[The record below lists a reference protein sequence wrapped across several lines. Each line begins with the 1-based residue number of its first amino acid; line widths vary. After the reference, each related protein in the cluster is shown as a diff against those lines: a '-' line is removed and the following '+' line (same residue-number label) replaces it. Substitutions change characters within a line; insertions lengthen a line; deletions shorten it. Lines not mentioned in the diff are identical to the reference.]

1 MVSSS
6 LYTSALTT
14 VGSTDTS
21 ALPIVGVPLS
31 FWRWLKGEKGRKMTV
46 VVAGPLALVLVI
58 SFVRLAEGA
67 PAVKMLGAV
76 VWLAIW
82 WLFEAVPI
90 CITALLPLVLFPFLQ
105 LMQADHVAEKYMN
118 DTVVLML
125 GTFILALGIERFSL
139 HKRIALRILL
149 FFGGNP
155 MDPRLVLLGFCVGP
169 AFISMWM
176 SNSAAAVMMIPMA
189 TGAASREKLVARGV
203 VPEKV
208 KRDFQVAVILAITYA
223 TAIGGLATLTGCGPN
238 LVLPGIYSGR
248 FPDAPKVTYLKW
260 MMFALPLALPFL
272 IFEWLLLCWLFC
284 PLSSVPIIES
294 KLSRTMMEQ
303 EYLALGPMNF
313 AEKFIAGEFGVL
325 VVLWCTRTLGDY
337 PGWSSFF
344 GGLPNEG
351 TVSVMMAIILF
362 LVPSKMAEGQ
372 KLMDWNT
379 CKKLP
384 WDVVLL
390 LGGGFALSAGIRS
403 SGLAISIANNMEVL
417 HVVPYL
423 LLTPVVAL
431 IVNIMTE
438 FSSNVATATLFLPL
452 LAEVA
457 ISIGWHPLLLMI
469 PATFSSNF
477 AFILPIATPPNAI
490 AHATGYLK
498 SADMFIPG
506 LILKAAGIVLL
517 TILTPTLGALV
528 YDLNQPVKDL
538 PWIKLGF

>member
-1 MVSSS
+1 MAV
-6 LYTSALTT
+6 LTSFGLKLAGGTMDGTYLTQYFKT
-14 VGSTDTS
+14 WNHNKAFPFIG
-21 ALPIVGVPLS
+21 
-31 FWRWLKGEKGRKMTV
+31 KMTV

-58 SFVRLAEGA
+58 LFVRLAEGA

-76 VWLAIW
+76 LWLAIW

-105 LMQADHVAEKYMN
+105 LMQADDVAEKYMN

-155 MDPRLVLLGFCVGP
+155 MDPRLVLLGFCIGP

-189 TGAASREKLVARGV
+189 TGVLKHLNDEDDPNALLCRQCSRTFSR
-203 VPEKV
+203 
-208 KRDFQVAVILAITYA
+208 VAVILAITYA

-313 AEKFIAGEFGVL
+313 AEKFIAGEFAVL

-337 PGWSSFF
+337 PGWSAFF

-384 WDVVLL
+384 WDVMLL

-452 LAEVA
+452 LVEAA

-498 SADMFIPG
+498 PADMFIPG

>member
-1 MVSSS
+1 
-6 LYTSALTT
+6 
-14 VGSTDTS
+14 
-21 ALPIVGVPLS
+21 
-31 FWRWLKGEKGRKMTV
+31 
-46 VVAGPLALVLVI
+46 
-58 SFVRLAEGA
+58 
-67 PAVKMLGAV
+67 MLGAV
-76 VWLAIW
+76 LWLAIW

-155 MDPRLVLLGFCVGP
+155 MDPRLVLLGFCIGP

-189 TGAASREKLVARGV
+189 TGVLKHLDDEDD
-203 VPEKV
+203 PNKV
-208 KRDFQVAVILAITYA
+208 KRDFQVAVILAITFA

-313 AEKFIAGEFGVL
+313 AEKFIAGEFAVL

-517 TILTPTLGALV
+517 TILTPTLGSLV

>member
-1 MVSSS
+1 SSFGHI
-6 LYTSALTT
+6 SADYS
-14 VGSTDTS
+14 GSTDTS
-21 ALPIVGVPLS
+21 ALPIVGCRESGGIQS

-76 VWLAIW
+76 LWLAIW

-155 MDPRLVLLGFCVGP
+155 MDPRLVLLGFCIGP

-189 TGAASREKLVARGV
+189 TGVLKHLDDEDD
-203 VPEKV
+203 PNKV

-313 AEKFIAGEFGVL
+313 AEKFIAGEFAVL

-498 SADMFIPG
+498 PADMFIPG

-517 TILTPTLGALV
+517 TILTPTLGSLV

-538 PWIKLGF
+538 PWIKLGI

>member
-1 MVSSS
+1 MADSTPLLPSYAS
-6 LYTSALTT
+6 HLALGAA
-14 VGSTDTS
+14 GSQCRESGD
-21 ALPIVGVPLS
+21 IQS
-31 FWRWLKGEKGRKMTV
+31 FWRWLKGEKGKKMTV

-76 VWLAIW
+76 LWLAIW

-105 LMQADHVAEKYMN
+105 LMQADDVAEKYMN

-139 HKRIALRILL
+139 HKRIALKILL

-155 MDPRLVLLGFCVGP
+155 MDPRLVLLGFCIGP

-189 TGAASREKLVARGV
+189 TGVLKHLNDEEDPNALLCRQCSRTFSRIHMKLDHGIGSTEVYNYDDDIVDPEAASRGKLVARGV

-238 LVLPGIYSGR
+238 LVLPGTYSGR

-313 AEKFIAGEFGVL
+313 AEKFIAGEFAV
-325 VVLWCTRTLGDY
+325 
-337 PGWSSFF
+337 SS
-344 GGLPNEG
+344 
-351 TVSVMMAIILF
+351 SH
-362 LVPSKMAEGQ
+362 
-372 KLMDWNT
+372 
-379 CKKLP
+379 
-384 WDVVLL
+384 LL
-390 LGGGFALSAGIRS
+390 
-403 SGLAISIANNMEVL
+403 SGLTAYSSHFVLCVCTFVCVQQFPHTRLILNQMQRSILRRWKTFCSLEVFPKQL
-417 HVVPYL
+417 
-423 LLTPVVAL
+423 
-431 IVNIMTE
+431 E
-438 FSSNVATATLFLPL
+438 EATA
-452 LAEVA
+452 
-457 ISIGWHPLLLMI
+457 SI
-469 PATFSSNF
+469 
-477 AFILPIATPPNAI
+477 
-490 AHATGYLK
+490 
-498 SADMFIPG
+498 
-506 LILKAAGIVLL
+506 
-517 TILTPTLGALV
+517 
-528 YDLNQPVKDL
+528 
-538 PWIKLGF
+538 

>member
-1 MVSSS
+1 MADSTP
-6 LYTSALTT
+6 LLTSHASHLAL
-14 VGSTDTS
+14 GAAESQCRES
-21 ALPIVGVPLS
+21 GGIQS

-76 VWLAIW
+76 LWLAIW

-155 MDPRLVLLGFCVGP
+155 MDPRLVLLGFCIGP

-189 TGAASREKLVARGV
+189 TGVLKHLDDEDDPNVLLCRQCSRTFSRTHMKLHHGIGSTEVYNYDEDIVDPEAASREKLVARGV

-303 EYLALGPMNF
+303 EYLALG
-313 AEKFIAGEFGVL
+313 
-325 VVLWCTRTLGDY
+325 T
-337 PGWSSFF
+337 
-344 GGLPNEG
+344 
-351 TVSVMMAIILF
+351 
-362 LVPSKMAEGQ
+362 
-372 KLMDWNT
+372 
-379 CKKLP
+379 
-384 WDVVLL
+384 
-390 LGGGFALSAGIRS
+390 
-403 SGLAISIANNMEVL
+403 
-417 HVVPYL
+417 
-423 LLTPVVAL
+423 
-431 IVNIMTE
+431 
-438 FSSNVATATLFLPL
+438 
-452 LAEVA
+452 
-457 ISIGWHPLLLMI
+457 
-469 PATFSSNF
+469 
-477 AFILPIATPPNAI
+477 
-490 AHATGYLK
+490 
-498 SADMFIPG
+498 
-506 LILKAAGIVLL
+506 
-517 TILTPTLGALV
+517 
-528 YDLNQPVKDL
+528 
-538 PWIKLGF
+538 